1 MKGMLSGG
9 MLLAR
14 SLERRGGLVFSCFS
28 GCLWLWGVW
37 KEIKEWE
44 TIASHVSFVLG
55 NGRRLSF
62 LKDVWCGEVALCETF
77 PCLFELVAN
86 KEILAADVWE
96 DGAWPPCFF
105 RPFNDWKRFKISSML
120 FMLRECFLIKKT

>member
-1 MKGMLSGG
+1 MPEWGLRASLSSIRLSCATGFGALLMKGMLSGG

-28 GCLWLWGVW
+28 GYLWLWGVW

-55 NGRRLSF
+55 NGKRLSF

-86 KEILAADVWE
+86 KEILAADVLGGW
-96 DGAWPPCFF
+96 GLAP
-105 RPFNDWKRFKISSML
+105 ML
-120 FMLRECFLIKKT
+120 F